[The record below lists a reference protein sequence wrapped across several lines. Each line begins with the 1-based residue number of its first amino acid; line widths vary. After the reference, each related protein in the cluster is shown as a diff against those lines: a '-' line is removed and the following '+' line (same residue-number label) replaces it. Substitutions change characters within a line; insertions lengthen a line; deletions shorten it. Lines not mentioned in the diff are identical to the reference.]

1 MYMSIIKIIFNT
13 VLVSI
18 LLTACHEN
26 KNVKRD
32 VFRLNISAGLA
43 SLDPAFSKDQATMWC
58 DNQLFNGLVQID
70 EELNVQPCIAKKWTI
85 SEDGLTYTFNLR
97 SDVYFHDDA
106 QFKNKKGRRVVAQDF
121 VYSFNRLIDT
131 SVASTGAWLFNDKVD
146 KSNPFEA
153 LNDTTFV
160 IHLKTPFYP
169 MLGMLTLQYCSVVPK
184 EVVAFYGKD
193 FRSHPIGTGPFKLVR
208 WVEGNVL
215 VLTKNSNYFE
225 TDSNGGKLPYLQ
237 GIRISFIADKGAEFL
252 QFSQR
257 KIDFITGLDISY
269 KDKLLTRTGE
279 LQPEWKK
286 EIIFEKLPYLNTEYL
301 GISMGKQPYHSLK
314 NKKVRQAIN
323 YAIDRKK
330 MIQYLR
336 NGIGVPAESGMIP
349 KGIPCFDEK
358 AVVGYS
364 YNLKK
369 AKQLLIEAGFPNGKG
384 LSEIKIYSN
393 PTYSD
398 LITNIANELS
408 SIGIKCVIENVP
420 ASFLREAMR
429 KNEAPFFRASW
440 IGDYPDGE
448 NYLTLFYSKNGAPP
462 NYTYFKNEK
471 FDALYEASLKET
483 SVQKSYTLYHEME
496 KIILDEAPVVP
507 LFYDEVTRFVHKYIS
522 GFKPNAMNM
531 LMLKET
537 KIELE

>member
-1 MYMSIIKIIFNT
+1 
-13 VLVSI
+13 
-18 LLTACHEN
+18 
-26 KNVKRD
+26 
-32 VFRLNISAGLA
+32 
-43 SLDPAFSKDQATMWC
+43 
-58 DNQLFNGLVQID
+58 
-70 EELNVQPCIAKKWTI
+70 
-85 SEDGLTYTFNLR
+85 
-97 SDVYFHDDA
+97 
-106 QFKNKKGRRVVAQDF
+106 
-121 VYSFNRLIDT
+121 
-131 SVASTGAWLFNDKVD
+131 
-146 KSNPFEA
+146 
-153 LNDTTFV
+153 
-160 IHLKTPFYP
+160 

>member
-1 MYMSIIKIIFNT
+1 MSIIKIIFNT

-537 KIELE
+537 KIEL

>member
-1 MYMSIIKIIFNT
+1 MSIIKIIFNT